1 MRLSTTTTILSN
13 NDPTAPEE
21 SVFRAMRLCKQAG
34 FVHLDMNFHT
44 QAPAGLS
51 LSRKRLAVLGGKSAG
66 ALAGAG
72 RNVLPGACVPL
83 YYARIYER

>member
-44 QAPAGLS
+44 KR
-51 LSRKRLAVLGGKSAG
+51 SRAI
-66 ALAGAG
+66 
-72 RNVLPGACVPL
+72 P
-83 YYARIYER
+83 